1 MGLIVCAIRGGPVSR
16 ATQDRA
22 IELARDGGHQLAF
35 LHVVEQSL
43 VDLHS
48 GVRSGAILEE
58 LRHLGEFIIAMAQE
72 RAQAAGVKAEG
83 AVRLGH
89 VPDEIIKYTRE
100 RNADFLVLGSS
111 QHALLSRL
119 LHRDRSD
126 EFAQRVR
133 EETGATVITVPP
145 PSGDG

>member
-16 ATQDRA
+16 ATQDHA
-22 IELARDGGHQLAF
+22 IELARAGGHQLAF

-48 GVRSGAILEE
+48 GVRSQAILEE
-58 LRHLGEFIIAMAQE
+58 LRHLGEFIVAIAQE

-83 AVRLGH
+83 EVRLGH

-100 RNADFLVLGSS
+100 RKADFLVLGSS
-111 QHALLSRL
+111 HPSLFSRL
-119 LHRDRSD
+119 LHGDQAG
-126 EFAQRVR
+126 EFAQRVQA
-133 EETGATVITVPP
+133 ETGATLITVPT
-145 PSGDG
+145 SGDG